1 MNFDVIRVLS
11 INIVDHRFQMAQ
23 FQGEGSRIRD
33 LDLLILPSLF
43 NEKECKKNDKFSEV
57 LATKTEIAIR
67 YLCNY

>member
-33 LDLLILPSLF
+33 LDLLILPFHFSMKR
-43 NEKECKKNDKFSEV
+43 NAKKMINFLKYW
-57 LATKTEIAIR
+57 LLR
-67 YLCNY
+67 QR